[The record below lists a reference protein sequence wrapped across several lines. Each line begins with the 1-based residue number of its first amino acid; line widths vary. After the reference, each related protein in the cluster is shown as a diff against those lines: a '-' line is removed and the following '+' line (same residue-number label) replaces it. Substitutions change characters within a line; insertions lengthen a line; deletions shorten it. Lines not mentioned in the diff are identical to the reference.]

1 MTATTNEINKTNAT
15 ILTDDEVKVWIQEA
29 LQGELGNGVDWL
41 ITMVDAAVDCVCTI
55 EEWDEENVSAA
66 EGKIREASTAAM
78 NAQWG
83 QARQPLQDA
92 RADLGFLFDASSEY
106 HVRALEEQFDWCDN
120 AMFAASLDKE
130 SSEWNHWT
138 PDPICLDSDPYYDG
152 VWRVLEAWEDEG
164 AKLALDG
171 DQLVIAEEEDGGD
184 QVFPEYN

>member
-1 MTATTNEINKTNAT
+1 MTTTTNEINKTNAT

-29 LQGELGNGVDWL
+29 LQGELGNGVEWL
-41 ITMVDAAVDCVCTI
+41 ITMVDAAVDCVYTI

-83 QARQPLQDA
+83 QARQLLQDA
-92 RADLGFLFDASSEY
+92 HADLGFVFDASSEY

-120 AMFAASLDKE
+120 ALFAASLDKG
-130 SSEWNHWT
+130 STDWSYWS

-152 VWRVLEAWEDEG
+152 LWRVLEAWEDEG
-164 AKLALDG
+164 AKLTLDG

-184 QVFPEYN
+184 QVFPEYD